1 MLNILKNK
9 GIKSTKQREEIYD
22 LVKLKPS
29 TIKELLSKKSMN
41 IDASTLYRII
51 NLFIEKEIFLKY
63 VNKDGQVYYMI
74 NEGHVH
80 YINCIKCNERIKI
93 DFCPIDE
100 ISKNIYEQSGYTLLS
115 HNIVFD
121 GICKNCQEK

>member
-1 MLNILKNK
+1 MQ
-9 GIKSTKQREEIYD
+9 T
-22 LVKLKPS
+22 
-29 TIKELLSKKSMN
+29 
-41 IDASTLYRII
+41 
-51 NLFIEKEIFLKY
+51 LFIEKEIFLKY